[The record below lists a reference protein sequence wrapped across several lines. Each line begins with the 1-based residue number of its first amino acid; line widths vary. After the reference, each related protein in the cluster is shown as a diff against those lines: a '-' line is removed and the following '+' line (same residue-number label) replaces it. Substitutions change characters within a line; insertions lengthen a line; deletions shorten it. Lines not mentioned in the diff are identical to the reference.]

1 VATIHAPGTGVGPH
15 GGRPGRRATIVAAVV
30 LAFAAIVVPFGLRDV
45 GKSGAQAS
53 PATHATA
60 SPPSTTAHRSP
71 VVDAAVGPRGDLPA
85 LLPARSARLSDGLR
99 VRLGVITDGVLRRT
113 PAGTWQVLVRWNGRL
128 QPVPTHGPVRLA
140 GGPAGHAPASWVSD
154 EGLLYTRVA
163 MARPDRFRV
172 FAWEPRGATAY
183 TPPTLVA
190 KNLGL
195 VCFNRSFTAFGD
207 CGSAG

>member
-1 VATIHAPGTGVGPH
+1 VA
-15 GGRPGRRATIVAAVV
+15 

-53 PATHATA
+53 PATHAA
-60 SPPSTTAHRSP
+60 APPRSAPAHQP
-71 VVDAAVGPRGDLPA
+71 PAVDAAVGPRGHLPA
-85 LLPARSARLSDGLR
+85 LLPARSTRLSDGLR

-113 PAGTWQVLVRWNGRL
+113 PGGTGQVWVRWNGRL
-128 QPVPTHGPVRLA
+128 QPVPTRGPVQLIGA
-140 GGPAGHAPASWVSD
+140 TTGHPPSSWVSD
-154 EGLLYTRVA
+154 QGLLYTRVA
-163 MARPDRFRV
+163 LARPGRFRV
-172 FAWEPRGATAY
+172 FAWAPRGATAY

-195 VCFNRSFTAFGD
+195 ACFNRSFTAFGD